1 MAKIEKV
8 RAVIIKH
15 CDKCCIGVCQVCIL
29 NTIKKIL
36 NYEGCNYV
44 RTTKKSNSHTKSRR

>member
-36 NYEGCNYV
+36 NYEGCNYA
-44 RTTKKSNSHTKSRR
+44 RTKKSNSRTKSRR